1 MRTKTFLRTLIV
13 GLCFVA
19 LLVSSVVFAMP
30 TSVAE
35 ADTAVVT
42 QKSLIGKTTN
52 VSLTENATAEGEGI
66 EGMDVGKSGLLIES
80 TKTGSAA
87 NGSGFTF
94 AKNMR
99 GKFSMEFRVLTDE
112 TFRYESNGDSVGNGV
127 NYDNLKI
134 NPFAD
139 VKQLDI
145 TIADKTAGKEFVI
158 NIISGTKYNRCT
170 PIAAVKTRDMVEA
183 KGIKYRDSWAD
194 NIQANVNRLS
204 SNYTTQLI
212 GSSFMAYANSTIGT
226 DETHAQFGVG
236 GIPTKIEFDPAT
248 GEVFGYG
255 LAKAG
260 SSVVLE
266 KRVILNLSDPS
277 HVGSGNEI
285 KKNEIQNYSV
295 SVKFTTV
302 IPNDYSVTLNENTD
316 NEVVY
321 PARTRYAKMLLYSIN
336 GQSVVGTNDGNGN
349 YVLTDTQGAVGYINS
364 MVYEK
369 EENALSLKSYDF
381 FEGEGE
387 YDEDLSYYI
396 IDKFG
401 NKSETKT
408 ITKADGYKITPEKI
422 GTLYITVPGEEDSEG
437 NVGEEMQYEI
447 QIRSKNKLTLAP
459 SDTMQKRNVFDISA
473 ILNSTQ
479 NPYIYPTD
487 IQITNYDG
495 RDYNVK
501 TRVSTPDGKT
511 HSLNV
516 IALPYN
522 VLGTYVA
529 EYIVTDEFGHQAF
542 YIREFV
548 ITDTEAP
555 VLVMK
560 DNNPVITLGDDFNL
574 APYFI
579 GDNYDDAVSYICQV
593 YKGENL
599 VATLNGG
606 IYTPTEAGDY
616 KLVYTATD
624 GHDNETVK
632 EIKLTVAPKTQI
644 TAGDNGLTPFIVIG
658 VTLSVLIIAGGVV
671 LFILANKKK
680 GGQ

>member
-19 LLVSSVVFAMP
+19 LLVSSAVFATPLM
-30 TSVAE
+30 VAE
-35 ADTAVVT
+35 AEGVVIT
-42 QKSLIGKTTN
+42 QKSLIGKTTD
-52 VSLTENATAEGEGI
+52 VKLTENATAEGVGI

-94 AKNMR
+94 ANNMR

-112 TFRYESNGDSVGNGV
+112 TFRYENNGDSVGDGV
-127 NYDNLKI
+127 NYDSLKI
-134 NPFAD
+134 NPYAD

-145 TIADKTAGKEFVI
+145 TIEDKSAGKQFVI

-170 PIAAVKTRDMVEA
+170 PIAAVKIGNMDVA
-183 KGIKYRDSWAD
+183 SGIKYKDNWAD
-194 NIQANVNRLS
+194 NIQANVNKLT

-226 DETHAQFGVG
+226 DLTHAQFGVG

-255 LAKAG
+255 LAKSG

-266 KRVILNLSDPS
+266 KRVILNLSDPT
-277 HVGSGNEI
+277 HVGEANVL

-295 SVKFTTV
+295 SVKFATV
-302 IPNDYSVTLNENTD
+302 LPNDYSVTLNENTD

-336 GQSVVGTNDGNGN
+336 GQSVAGVNDGNGN
-349 YVLTDTQGAVGYINS
+349 YVLTDTQGAVGYVDNE
-364 MVYEK
+364 VYEK
-369 EENALSLKSYDF
+369 EENSLALKAYDF
-381 FEGEGE
+381 FEGVSD
-387 YDEDLSYYI
+387 YDKDVTYYTV
-396 IDKFG
+396 DKFG
-401 NKSETKT
+401 NRSETKT
-408 ITKADGYKITPEKI
+408 LTKANGYKITPDKI
-422 GTLYITVPGEEDSEG
+422 GTIYLTVPGAEDSKG
-437 NVGEEMQYEI
+437 NLGEEMQYEI
-447 QIRSKNKLTLAP
+447 QIKSNVKLILEP

-479 NPYIYPTD
+479 NPYIYSTD
-487 IQITNYDG
+487 IRIANYDG
-495 RDYNVK
+495 RDYDVK
-501 TRVSTPDGKT
+501 MRVSTPDGKT
-511 HSLNV
+511 HSLNI

-522 VLGTYVA
+522 VLGTYIA
-529 EYIVTDEFGHQAF
+529 EYIVNDEFGHQAF
-542 YIREFV
+542 YLREFV

-555 VLVMK
+555 VLVIA
-560 DNNPVITLGDDFNL
+560 DSDPVITLGDDFNL
-574 APYFI
+574 APYHI
-579 GDNYDDAVSYICQV
+579 GDNYDDSVSYVCEV
-593 YKGENL
+593 YKGEDL
-599 VATLNGG
+599 VVTLNGG
-606 IYTPTEAGDY
+606 IYTPTETGDY
-616 KLVYTATD
+616 KIVYIATD
-624 GHDNETVK
+624 SHDNETVK
-632 EIKLTVAPKTQI
+632 EINLTVVPKTQI
-644 TAGDNGLTPFIVIG
+644 TADDNGLTPFIVIG

-680 GGQ
+680 GE